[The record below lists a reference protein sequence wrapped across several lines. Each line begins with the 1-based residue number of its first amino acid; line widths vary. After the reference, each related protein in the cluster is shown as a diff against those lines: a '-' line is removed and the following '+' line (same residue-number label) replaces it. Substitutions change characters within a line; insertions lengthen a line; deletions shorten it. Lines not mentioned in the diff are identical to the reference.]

1 MYYSFGD
8 CKHVYSHESD
18 QSEAFVCHHDKDAK
32 IDNGIF
38 LRANYIPY
46 LDADELEYL
55 Q

>member
-1 MYYSFGD
+1 MYIVMNQTS
-8 CKHVYSHESD
+8 
-18 QSEAFVCHHDKDAK
+18 QRRLCHHDKDAK